1 MLLPPI
7 AMSPLSGS
15 MKPAIMRS
23 KRGLAASGGTQNR
36 KKAAALDREGER
48 VDGGVVGKAFD
59 HRVRGQIGL
68 GTQGIA
74 RSSACTSGWGR

>member
-23 KRGLAASGGTQNR
+23 KVVLPHPEGPRIE
-36 KKAAALDREGER
+36 KKLPRSTVKESEL
-48 VDGGVVGKAFD
+48 DGGVVGKAFD